1 MSERERE
8 KQREAKKRRIRLSVI
23 IERSAAASKMRSIQG
38 VNISE
43 PLLEKL
49 EESWSLSEQSEVV
62 GGALEELEDALGI
75 GRSSTV

>member
-1 MSERERE
+1 MSEREKE
-8 KQREAKKRRIRLSVI
+8 KQKEAKRRIRLSVI
-23 IERSAAASKMRSIQG
+23 IERISAASKMKSMQG
-38 VNISE
+38 VDISE

-62 GGALEELEDALGI
+62 GGALEQLEEALGI

>member
-23 IERSAAASKMRSIQG
+23 IERSAAASKMRTIQG